1 MSEIHDI
8 IGEVVAGRAP
18 WTSDPV
24 RNLRTGAWFTAEI
37 DGSPDA
43 VLVMTEL
50 GEDAREIVMLNVT
63 SDEQAAG
70 IQSQDRVEFTL
81 FGKKSQV
88 QIIKRRQNPATVQ
101 AQFWAQYIVPGVD
114 S

>member
-1 MSEIHDI
+1 MGEQHDI
-8 IGEVVAGRAP
+8 AENLVSDRA
-18 WTSDPV
+18 TATTDPV

-81 FGKKSQV
+81 FGKKSRV